1 MDIYRGITLT
11 NSYNRMNL
19 LIVNINTSI
28 KWWDQVNPFKTKSKN
43 DKLNKFIDK
52 HKDFF
57 KEKEKEYVDKN
68 KKL

>member
-1 MDIYRGITLT
+1 MDIYRGITLM

>member
-43 DKLNKFIDK
+43 DKLNKFFDK

>member
-1 MDIYRGITLT
+1 M

>member
-1 MDIYRGITLT
+1 MDIYRGITLM

-68 KKL
+68 KKF

>member
-1 MDIYRGITLT
+1 MDIYRGITLM

-57 KEKEKEYVDKN
+57 KEKEKEYVDKK